1 VISGLSGKN
10 INNARVAAM
19 PKFLPSCNIVPMKA
33 LKFHTF
39 LLPAA
44 FIMIC
49 GFLVSCENSLDE
61 INKITAKKIGVE
73 TAKGVTIIYTIGS
86 KTKSRITAPLMLR
99 HQEAIPYIEF
109 TKTIHADFFDD
120 SLRVESTMDA
130 HYAKYNETESKV
142 FLKDSVVVINTKG
155 DTLYCN
161 ELYWDRKRTGEEF
174 YTDKPVRIRT
184 RTEILDGDGLDA
196 PQDFH
201 NWHLI
206 NGRGIVRVS
215 SSEFPE

>member
-1 VISGLSGKN
+1 
-10 INNARVAAM
+10 
-19 PKFLPSCNIVPMKA
+19 MKV
-33 LKFHTF
+33 LKFHTSLFFAAIILLSCF
-39 LLPAA
+39 LD
-44 FIMIC
+44 
-49 GFLVSCENSLDE
+49 SCENSLED
-61 INKITAKKIGVE
+61 INKITAKRIGVE
-73 TAKGVTIIYTIGS
+73 SAKGVTIIYSIGS
-86 KTKSRITAPLMLR
+86 QTKSRITAPLMLR
-99 HQEAIPYIEF
+99 HDEVLPYVEF

-120 SLRVESTMDA
+120 TLGITSKLDA
-130 HYAKYNETESKV
+130 HYAKYFETESKV

-161 ELYWDRKRTGEEF
+161 ELYWDRNRTGEEF

-206 NGRGIVRVS
+206 NGRGIVRVN
-215 SSEFPE
+215 SSEFPQ

>member
-1 VISGLSGKN
+1 
-10 INNARVAAM
+10 
-19 PKFLPSCNIVPMKA
+19 MKVR
-33 LKFHTF
+33 KRHIF
-39 LLPAA
+39 LLLISSCF
-44 FIMIC
+44 FI
-49 GFLVSCENSLDE
+49 SCENSLED
-61 INKITAKKIGVE
+61 INKIAAKGVGVE

-99 HQEAIPYIEF
+99 HQEAVPYIEF

-184 RTEILDGDGLDA
+184 PTHLLNGDGLDA
-196 PQDFH
+196 PQNFQ

-206 NGRGIVRVS
+206 NGRGIVRVG
-215 SSEFPE
+215 SSEFP

>member
-1 VISGLSGKN
+1 MKVQ
-10 INNARVAAM
+10 
-19 PKFLPSCNIVPMKA
+19 KFY
-33 LKFHTF
+33 TF
-39 LLPAA
+39 FFFIAVVLLA
-44 FIMIC
+44 C
-49 GFLVSCENSLDE
+49 LLVSCENSLED
-61 INKITAKKIGVE
+61 INKITTKGIGVE
-73 TAKGVTIIYTIGS
+73 TAKGVTIIYSIGS
-86 KTKSRITAPLMLR
+86 QTKSRITAPLMLR
-99 HQEAIPYIEF
+99 HEETVPYVEF

-120 SLRVESTMDA
+120 TLGITSKLDA
-130 HYAKYNETESKV
+130 HYAKYFETESKV

-155 DTLYCN
+155 DTLYCD

-184 RTEILDGDGLDA
+184 PTEILDGDGLDA

-206 NGRGIVRVS
+206 NGRGIVRVN

>member
-1 VISGLSGKN
+1 MNLK
-10 INNARVAAM
+10 
-19 PKFLPSCNIVPMKA
+19 
-33 LKFHTF
+33 KFHTSF
-39 LLPAA
+39 LIKAA
-44 FIMIC
+44 FLISCFYIS
-49 GFLVSCENSLDE
+49 SCENSLDE
-61 INKITAKKIGVE
+61 INKVTTKGVGVE

-99 HQEAIPYIEF
+99 HQEAVPYIEF

-120 SLRVESTMDA
+120 TLGIESTMDA
-130 HYAKYNETESKV
+130 HYAKYNESESKV

-206 NGRGIVRVS
+206 NGRGIVRVG
-215 SSEFPE
+215 SSEFP